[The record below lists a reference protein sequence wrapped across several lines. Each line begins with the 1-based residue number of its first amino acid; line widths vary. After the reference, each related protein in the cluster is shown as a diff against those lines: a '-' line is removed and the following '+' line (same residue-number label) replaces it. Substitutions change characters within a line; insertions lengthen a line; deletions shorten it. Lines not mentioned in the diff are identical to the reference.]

1 MERASL
7 MSVEPPRPL
16 APETLAAQAMGEI
29 DPTSGGLAPSINPS
43 TNYEM
48 EADGSYHQDRVYT
61 RADNPTYDY
70 SERLLASLEGGC
82 GCALFASGMAASI
95 AVYQSLLPGDH
106 VLVAS
111 LIDQLVPIS
120 GAGAHMRALATAVE
134 HLRAGAEVD

>member
-29 DPTSGGLAPSINPS
+29 DPMSGGLAPSINPS

-111 LIDQLVPIS
+111 LDRSARPHLGGWRPHART
-120 GAGAHMRALATAVE
+120 GNGCRASAS
-134 HLRAGAEVD
+134 RG